1 MKGPRLAGT
10 QKNTDC
16 PSASIAG
23 NRTRNHVLAGQEG
36 TKFKQSFDWV
46 LLFFGGIVG
55 PLSQSCLRNIR
66 THLYNLPDAAKIIG
80 HKHYAFALGTL

>member
-16 PSASIAG
+16 PSASSAV
-23 NRTRNHVLAGQEG
+23 NRIRNHVLAGQEG

-46 LLFFGGIVG
+46 LLFLGGIVG
-55 PLSQSCLRNIR
+55 PLSQSRIRNIR
-66 THLYNLPDAAKIIG
+66 ARLYNLIDAAKIIG
-80 HKHYAFALGTL
+80 HKHHAFAL